1 MLISLYFFI
10 DRLYNILM
18 GRPSKLN
25 EDLICE
31 LCKWVAD
38 DVPFQY
44 CAEGCGI
51 DYTSFQNWMNQGE
64 TDIKDGIES
73 IFSELF
79 LRIKKTYAKVV
90 RDSVLKIKSGDR
102 GWTGEAWVRQR
113 RDNAFMDKQEIVSGD
128 EKVIVNL
135 GNIKGRHEKNDNAK

>member
-1 MLISLYFFI
+1 
-10 DRLYNILM
+10 M
-18 GRPSKLN
+18 GRPCKLDEN
-25 EDLICE
+25 LICE
-31 LCKWVAD
+31 LCEWVAD

-64 TDIKDGIES
+64 MDIKDGIES
-73 IFSELF
+73 IFSDLF

-90 RDSVLKIKSGDR
+90 RDSVLKIKSGDK

-135 GNIKGRHEKNDNAK
+135 GNIKGRHEKNDNTK